1 MSEKRLNEKMSLVQS
16 DGLPQDAFK
25 ISPEG

>member
-16 DGLPQDAFK
+16 VGLPQNAFK
-25 ISPEG
+25 IYPEG